1 MFCGI
6 EYNCAVYPTVGE
18 RVNPQSWCLTERLV
32 ALCTTVALFSTVGCD
47 TIWYKTS
54 SFSGWI
60 VALTVCQWVTENLTK
75 TESKTFFRNQKFL
88 IPNPKLFSIPFFSE
102 TNTDIFSMPKIFD
115 TESDTFFS
123 KPFPKPKPTPILIS
137 IPKFCNTESNTFFN
151 TKFHHHHGWTY
162 GFTSHLFYLLTVG
175 KTIIIVIARQW
186 VKTFSLWLYEFKMVP
201 YFQNYE
207 KILLSYIS
215 ILCIFK
221 APEQEES

>member
-1 MFCGI
+1 
-6 EYNCAVYPTVGE
+6 
-18 RVNPQSWCLTERLV
+18 
-32 ALCTTVALFSTVGCD
+32 
-47 TIWYKTS
+47 
-54 SFSGWI
+54 
-60 VALTVCQWVTENLTK
+60 
-75 TESKTFFRNQKFL
+75 
-88 IPNPKLFSIPFFSE
+88 
-102 TNTDIFSMPKIFD
+102 MPKIFD

-186 VKTFSLWLYEFKMVP
+186 VQTFSLWLYEFKMVP

-207 KILLSYIS
+207 KILPHLIIVGDAADAVSVNFSAWCKFSRLNAKIYHFS
-215 ILCIFK
+215 ECIQCTMCVIY
-221 APEQEES
+221 ANVSLL